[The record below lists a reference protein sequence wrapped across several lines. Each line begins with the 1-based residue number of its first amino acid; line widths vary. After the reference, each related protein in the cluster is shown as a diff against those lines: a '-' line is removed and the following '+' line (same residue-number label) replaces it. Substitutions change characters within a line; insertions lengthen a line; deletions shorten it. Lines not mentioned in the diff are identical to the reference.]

1 MEGGRE
7 AGVSGE
13 EGRAEQDPRI
23 SSGVGRDRGGD
34 EGVWRSE
41 AECGGSEGRRGR
53 GKRGKRGDRG
63 KRGKRG
69 DRGKRGKRE
78 RRRKR
83 EDVGGV
89 CGGGRGGRSGTGRAE
104 EISAREAAGVHG
116 TGGVC
121 EVEGVAVDQQWEA
134 GSEEAAGTGE
144 EGGGR
149 RRGRAGEWADSGG
162 ADSGGNLGARVGG
175 GEGGSG
181 GELF

>member
-13 EGRAEQDPRI
+13 EGRADQDPRI

-53 GKRGKRGDRG
+53 GKRGD
-63 KRGKRG
+63 
-69 DRGKRGKRE
+69 RGKRE

-83 EDVGGV
+83 RSKREEVGGV
-89 CGGGRGGRSGTGRAE
+89 CSGGRGGRSGSGRAE

-121 EVEGVAVDQQWEA
+121 EVEDRKSVV
-134 GSEEAAGTGE
+134 
-144 EGGGR
+144 
-149 RRGRAGEWADSGG
+149 
-162 ADSGGNLGARVGG
+162 
-175 GEGGSG
+175 
-181 GELF
+181 